1 MAHEQL
7 SLVNFIMSRQSKL
20 ETDKSPYNDGLQD
33 VADFVSPH
41 RSDILGTETRG
52 ERRGTKIYDGTAVG
66 AAVLATNG
74 IHGYHVS
81 PAFAWF
87 KYTMSRKGI
96 GKNIEVKKWL
106 GEIEYNMYMALNQSN
121 YYAEMW
127 PFIYDG
133 FTLGTA
139 AIYPEEDLATGKIVF
154 ETIHPGEIFIAE
166 NKYGEVDVLHRKR
179 KLTARKMEQMFG
191 LDALPDSI
199 KQAVNNAPF
208 SEFEVIHAVYPR
220 EEYNS
225 RLKDAK
231 NKKFASVWIATGGN
245 EGNKELRVSGF
256 DEFPY
261 HVWRYIKTGKEVYGT
276 SPSHLAMA
284 DIKGLQL
291 MSKTLLGAAQMHLQ
305 PSLNVPSYME
315 GKVKMTPNG
324 QNFLK
329 PGDTITPINS
339 SGNFPVGIDRE
350 QNKRDMIEKR
360 FHVDTF
366 LLLTR
371 LAGQG
376 QRTAFEV
383 SEMMAER
390 ATVAGAELGPFNVTN
405 SRLLDH
411 VYNILTDAGKMPAP
425 PDILLEMVEEDPTIR
440 FDPIYQGPLAQAQ
453 REKFGK
459 DPIRKFFADIA
470 PLVEVEPEIL
480 DNFDLDEAARA
491 LANINA
497 IPGEIMVEKDVVAKR
512 REGRAQAQAE
522 EAQQEQIEQTLAGA
536 ETLSKVDK
544 NLEGG
549 LQEAVGGAPQ

>member
-1 MAHEQL
+1 MAQEQQ

-41 RSDILGTETRG
+41 RSDIMGTETRG
-52 ERRGTKIYDGTAVG
+52 ERKGTKIYDGTAVG

-87 KYTMSRKGI
+87 KYAMSRKDI
-96 GKNIEVKKWL
+96 GKIIEVKKWL
-106 GEIEYNMYMALNQSN
+106 GEIEHNMYMALNQSN

-179 KLTARKMEQMFG
+179 KLSARKMEQMFG

-208 SEFEVIHAVYPR
+208 SEFGVIHAVYPR
-220 EEYNS
+220 EEYND

-231 NKKFASVWIATGGN
+231 NKKFASVWISIGGN
-245 EGNKELRVSGF
+245 EANQELRVSGF
-256 DEFPY
+256 DGFPY
-261 HVWRYIKTGKEVYGT
+261 HVWRYMKTGKDVYGT

-284 DIKGLQL
+284 DIKSLQL
-291 MSKTLLGAAQMHLQ
+291 MSKTILGAAQMHLQ
-305 PSLNVPSYME
+305 PALNVPSYME
-315 GKVKMTPNG
+315 GKVKITPNG
-324 QNFLK
+324 HNFLK
-329 PGDTITPINS
+329 SGDTITPINS

-350 QNKRDMIEKR
+350 QDKRDMIEKR

-405 SRLLDH
+405 SNLLDH
-411 VYNILTDAGKMPAP
+411 VYNMLTDAGKMPAP

-440 FDPIYQGPLAQAQ
+440 FDPVYQGPLAQAQ

-459 DPIRKFFADIA
+459 DPIRKFFVDIA
-470 PLVEVEPEIL
+470 PLVEIEPEVL

-491 LANINA
+491 LADINA
-497 IPGEIMVEKDVVAKR
+497 IPGEIMVEKDVVLKR
-512 REGRAQAQAE
+512 REGRALAQQQ

-549 LQEAVGGAPQ
+549 LSEAVEGAIA